1 MKLSRLF
8 LLLSGF
14 TSLTAAAFDPFEVK
28 DIRVEGI
35 QRTEAGTIFSYLPVR
50 VGDTMTEDKAAA
62 AIRSLYATGFFKD
75 VTLEA
80 EGGVLVVTVQE
91 RPAIAQIGFS
101 GNKDFNNE
109 ALRAALRDI
118 GLSEG
123 RIFDRSLLERAEQ
136 ELKSQ
141 YLGRGK
147 YAARVETTVTPL
159 ERNRV
164 AIQFTIAEGV
174 VAKIRQINF
183 VGNKTFKESRL
194 RDQLVLRTP
203 GFLTWYSKNDQYS
216 KQKLEADL
224 EALRSFYLNQGYLEF
239 TIDSTQV
246 SISPDKKDIYLTVN
260 LTEGRRY
267 KVSDIRFAGELIAPE
282 AELRKLLRLKKGD
295 VFSREKLTES
305 TKRIVDR
312 LGNDGYAFAN
322 VNPVPEPDR
331 EKGEVAFTLYVDP
344 GRRVYVRRINIG
356 GNVTTRDEVIR
367 RELRQLEGSYYSAEK
382 LQCSKQR
389 IDKLGFF
396 SQVSVDTVNVPG
408 VGDQV
413 DINVNV
419 IERPTGNLLFGIG
432 FSTSEGVILSG
443 SVSQGNLFGTG
454 NALSLAVNTGSV
466 NTVYALSFTN
476 PYFTG
481 DGLGLGVDLYKRDV
495 DSTSLSVSRYK
506 TSTIGAGLRFLV
518 PINETDTINYGI
530 AAERTEIEVF
540 NDSPQRYKDFVA
552 AFGNENTSLPLTVGW
567 TRDRRDSVIFTR
579 TGTLQR
585 INLELAAPPGELR
598 YYRAQ
603 YEVQWYYPIGIE
615 NVLQLSGR
623 AGYAHGYDDKPLPFY
638 KNFFLGGIG
647 SVRGYETA
655 SIGPKDENGD
665 ALGGNVLAVGNV
677 EYYFPFP
684 GLQKDQS
691 VRLSV
696 FVDVGALGEDTLD
709 SDGMRSSVGL
719 ALAWFSPVGPLKLS
733 YGYALN
739 KKEGDETQPFQF
751 SLGTTF

>member
-8 LLLSGF
+8 LLLSGL
-14 TSLTAAAFDPFEVK
+14 TSLTASAFDPFEVK

-50 VGDTMTEDKAAA
+50 VGDTMTEDKAAV

-80 EGGVLVVTVQE
+80 DGGVLVVTVQE
-91 RPAIAQIGFS
+91 RPAIAQISFS

-109 ALRAALRDI
+109 VLRNALKDV

-183 VGNKTFKESRL
+183 VGNTAIKESRL
-194 RDQLVLRTP
+194 RDQFVLRTP
-203 GFLTWYSKNDQYS
+203 GWLTWYSKNDQYS

-224 EALRSFYLNQGYLEF
+224 ETLRSYYLNQGYLEF

-260 LTEGRRY
+260 LTEGRKY
-267 KVSDIRFAGELIAPE
+267 KVSDIRFAGDLIVAE
-282 AELRKLLRLKKGD
+282 AELRKLLKLRKGD

-305 TKRIVDR
+305 TKLMVDR

-322 VNPVPEPDR
+322 VNPVPEADR

-367 RELRQLEGSYYSAEK
+367 REMRQIEGSYYSAEK
-382 LQCSKQR
+382 LQRSKQR

-396 SQVSVDTVNVPG
+396 SEVSVDTVNVPG

-419 IERPTGNLLFGIG
+419 VERPTGNLLFGVG

-443 SVSQGNLFGTG
+443 SVAQNNLFGTG
-454 NALSLAVNTGSV
+454 NALSLQVNTGDV

-476 PYFTG
+476 PYFTD
-481 DGLGLGVDLYKRDV
+481 DGLGLGLDLYKRDV
-495 DSTSLSVSRYK
+495 DSTSLEVSSYK
-506 TSTIGAGLRFLV
+506 TSTLGAGLRFLV

-530 AAERTEIEVF
+530 AAERTEIDVF
-540 NDSPQRYKDFVA
+540 SDSPQRYKDFVA
-552 AFGNENTSLPLTVGW
+552 AFGNENTSLPLTAGW

-579 TGTLQR
+579 RGTLQR
-585 INLELAAPPGELR
+585 VNLEVAIPPAELR
-598 YYRAQ
+598 YYRTQ
-603 YEVQWYYPIGIE
+603 YEIQWYYPFGIE
-615 NVLQLSGR
+615 YVLQLSGR
-623 AGYAHGYDDKPLPFY
+623 AGYANGYNDKPLPFY

-665 ALGGNVLAVGNV
+665 ALGGNVLAVGNA
-677 EYYFPFP
+677 EFYFPFP
-684 GLQKDQS
+684 GLEKDKS

-696 FVDVGALGEDTLD
+696 FVDAGALGEDTIN
-709 SDGMRSSVGL
+709 SDGFRSSVGL
-719 ALAWFSPVGPLKLS
+719 ALAWFSPVGPLKIS

-739 KKEGDETQPFQF
+739 KKPEDDTQPLQF